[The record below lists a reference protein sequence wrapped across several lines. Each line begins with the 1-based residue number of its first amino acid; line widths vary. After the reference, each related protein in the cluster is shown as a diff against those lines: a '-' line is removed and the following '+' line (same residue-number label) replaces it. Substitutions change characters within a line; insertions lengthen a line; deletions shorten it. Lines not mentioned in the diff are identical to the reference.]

1 MHSFTS
7 VNPNKSGF
15 HSLEQDFGGLYAVVI
30 LFWGGMNTAIKRVWE
45 GCILVILAKNPMQ

>member
-15 HSLEQDFGGLYAVVI
+15 HSLEQEFGGLYAVVI

-45 GCILVILAKNPMQ
+45 GCILVMLAKNPKQ